1 MPIPIPIIDAALKII
16 DKVIPDKEAREKAK
30 LELLKEDNR
39 QVLEE
44 VKTDISAIIAEA
56 NSSDKW
62 TSRARPSFLYLM
74 YFCIIMCF
82 VGGIIGIW
90 FPTQIQEA
98 AKNLNSLLNAIPESL
113 WWLFGA
119 GYLGYTGGRTFDKWK
134 QTKKGQKL
142 KNIGNY

>member
-39 QVLEE
+39 QVLDE

-134 QTKKGQKL
+134 QSKK
-142 KNIGNY
+142 

>member
-39 QVLEE
+39 QVLDE

-90 FPTQIQEA
+90 FPAQIQEA

-134 QTKKGQKL
+134 QTKK
-142 KNIGNY
+142 

>member
-134 QTKKGQKL
+134 QTKK
-142 KNIGNY
+142 

>member
-39 QVLEE
+39 QVLDE

-90 FPTQIQEA
+90 FPAQIQEA

-134 QTKKGQKL
+134 QSKK
-142 KNIGNY
+142 

>member
-39 QVLEE
+39 QILDE

-90 FPTQIQEA
+90 FPAQIQEA

-134 QTKKGQKL
+134 QSKK
-142 KNIGNY
+142 

>member
-74 YFCIIMCF
+74 YFCIIICF

-134 QTKKGQKL
+134 QTKK
-142 KNIGNY
+142 

>member
-16 DKVIPDKEAREKAK
+16 DKVIPDKEGREKAK

-134 QTKKGQKL
+134 QTKK
-142 KNIGNY
+142 

>member
-39 QVLEE
+39 QLLDE

-74 YFCIIMCF
+74 YFCIIICF

-90 FPTQIQEA
+90 FPAQIQEA

-134 QTKKGQKL
+134 QSKK
-142 KNIGNY
+142 